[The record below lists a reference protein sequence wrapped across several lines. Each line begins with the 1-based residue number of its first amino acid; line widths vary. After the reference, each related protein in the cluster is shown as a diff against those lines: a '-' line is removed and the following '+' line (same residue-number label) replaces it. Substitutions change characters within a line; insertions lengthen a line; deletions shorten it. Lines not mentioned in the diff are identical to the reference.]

1 MKTEPNAYDAAFAAA
16 MIGHR
21 MPDARM
27 GTMTRAAL
35 AGCAI
40 AELEAEAVIPE
51 GGYEPLLDRIAWL
64 LRDSDWPGA
73 GVTVSQGVR
82 TVLAGMGVAK

>member
-21 MPDARM
+21 MPDCRM
-27 GTMTRAAL
+27 NTITRAAL

-40 AELEAEAVIPE
+40 AELEAEALIPE
-51 GGYEPLLDRIAWL
+51 GSYEPLLDRVAER
-64 LRDSDWPGA
+64 LRDSDWPGP

-82 TVLAGMGVAK
+82 TVLAGLGVGK

>member
-1 MKTEPNAYDAAFAAA
+1 MKNQPNAYDAAFAAA

-27 GTMTRAAL
+27 NTITRAAL

-40 AELEAEAVIPE
+40 AEIEAEDLIPE
-51 GGYEPLLDRIAWL
+51 GGYEPLLDRIAERL
-64 LRDSDWPGA
+64 QQVDWPGA

-82 TVLAGMGVAK
+82 TVLAGMEGQP

>member
-1 MKTEPNAYDAAFAAA
+1 MKSEPNAYDAAFAAA

-35 AGCAI
+35 AGCAV
-40 AELEAEAVIPE
+40 AELEAERLIPE
-51 GGYEPLLDRIAWL
+51 GDYEPLLDRVAERL
-64 LRDSDWPGA
+64 KDSDWPGA

-82 TVLAGMGVAK
+82 IVMEGMGVAK

>member
-1 MKTEPNAYDAAFAAA
+1 MKNEPNAYDAAFAAA

-21 MPDARM
+21 MPECRIN
-27 GTMTRAAL
+27 TMTRAAL

-40 AELEAEAVIPE
+40 AELEAEDLIPE

-64 LRDSDWPGA
+64 LRESDWPGA
-73 GVTVSQGVR
+73 GVTVSQGIR
-82 TVLAGMGVAK
+82 TVLAGMEARP

>member
-27 GTMTRAAL
+27 GTITRAAL

-40 AELEAEAVIPE
+40 AELEAERLIPE
-51 GGYEPLLDRIAWL
+51 GDYEPLLDRIAWL
-64 LRDSDWPGA
+64 LRESDWPGA

>member
-1 MKTEPNAYDAAFAAA
+1 
-16 MIGHR
+16 

-27 GTMTRAAL
+27 GMITRAAL

-40 AELEAEAVIPE
+40 AELETDRLIPE
-51 GGYEPLLDRIAWL
+51 GGYEPLLDRIACL

>member
-1 MKTEPNAYDAAFAAA
+1 
-16 MIGHR
+16 
-21 MPDARM
+21 MPDCKM
-27 GTMTRAAL
+27 STITRAAL

>member
-27 GTMTRAAL
+27 GTITRAAL

-40 AELEAEAVIPE
+40 AELEADRLIPE

>member
-1 MKTEPNAYDAAFAAA
+1 
-16 MIGHR
+16 

-27 GTMTRAAL
+27 GTITRAAL

-40 AELEAEAVIPE
+40 AELEADRLIPE

>member
-21 MPDARM
+21 MPDCKM
-27 GTMTRAAL
+27 NTITRAAL

-40 AELEAEAVIPE
+40 AELEAEAAIPE
-51 GGYEPLLDRIAWL
+51 GCYEPLLDRVAERL
-64 LRDSDWPGA
+64 QQVDWPGA

-82 TVLAGMGVAK
+82 TVLTGMGVAK

>member
-1 MKTEPNAYDAAFAAA
+1 

-27 GTMTRAAL
+27 GTITRAAL

-40 AELEAEAVIPE
+40 AELEADRLIPE